1 MYFKFH
7 MLNTSDCALGEDLLG
22 DGVAFLFE
30 IMFLKS
36 NQLYLH
42 GMLMLGSE
50 VNHVLLD
57 GVLLLDQGLLLG
69 CIWCLMVCTGK
80 QSLHLSLQKPLFSA
94 ENMWIQWKMD
104 LNRSEKDIS

>member
-1 MYFKFH
+1 

-80 QSLHLSLQKPLFSA
+80 QSLHLSLQSHCFLQKICGY
-94 ENMWIQWKMD
+94 NGKWI
-104 LNRSEKDIS
+104 